1 MVTLFDRKQ
10 PTEQPTEHSHGA
22 HAHNTGYTTY
32 QEPDTR
38 VPPKPRPVFDAVSVN
53 GVAINETDILT
64 EAQNH
69 PSENPG
75 AALLAAARALAIR
88 ELLLQRARE
97 TGIVPEH
104 EKDAE
109 GRSETDEDAL
119 VRMVIEREVEVPS
132 ATREEALRFYENNRH
147 RFTSAPILEAS
158 HILIAADPADSQAR
172 EKARTTASHLA
183 SSVIAAPAT
192 FASVAH
198 EYSSCPSGAQG
209 GNLGQLTRGSTVPEF
224 ERALERLTPGE
235 ITPAPIESRFGF
247 HIVRLDRR
255 IEGEELPFD
264 YVADRIAGWLEAST
278 WSKAVSQYIA
288 ILAAD
293 ADITG
298 IDLLSNEGAE
308 A

>member
-1 MVTLFDRKQ
+1 M
-10 PTEQPTEHSHGA
+10 
-22 HAHNTGYTTY
+22 
-32 QEPDTR
+32 
-38 VPPKPRPVFDAVSVN
+38 
-53 GVAINETDILT
+53 
-64 EAQNH
+64 
-69 PSENPG
+69 
-75 AALLAAARALAIR
+75 
-88 ELLLQRARE
+88 
-97 TGIVPEH
+97 
-104 EKDAE
+104 
-109 GRSETDEDAL
+109 
-119 VRMVIEREVEVPS
+119 
-132 ATREEALRFYENNRH
+132 
-147 RFTSAPILEAS
+147 
-158 HILIAADPADSQAR
+158 
-172 EKARTTASHLA
+172 
-183 SSVIAAPAT
+183 IAAPAT

-224 ERALERLTPGE
+224 ERALERLTVGE

-298 IDLLSNEGAE
+298 IDLLSSEGAG

>member
-10 PTEQPTEHSHGA
+10 SPSEQHTHQS
-22 HAHNTGYTTY
+22 GYTTY

-53 GVAINETDILT
+53 GVAIDETDILT

-69 PSENPG
+69 PADNPG
-75 AALLAAARALAIR
+75 AALLAAARALAVR
-88 ELLLQRARE
+88 ELLLQRAKE
-97 TGIVPEH
+97 LGLVPER
-104 EKDAE
+104 EQDAE

-119 VRMVIEREVEVPS
+119 VRMVIEQEVEVPS
-132 ATREEALRFYENNRH
+132 ASREEALRFYENNRH

-172 EKARTTASHLA
+172 EKARSTASYLA
-183 SSVIAAPAT
+183 ASVIAEPAT
-192 FASVAH
+192 FASIAH
-198 EYSSCPSGAQG
+198 EYSACPSGAQG

-224 ERALERLTPGE
+224 ERAVERMTPGE
-235 ITPAPIESRFGF
+235 ITANPIESRFGF

-255 IEGEELPFD
+255 IEGEQLPFD

-298 IDLLSNEGAE
+298 IDLLAGDGDNV
-308 A
+308 